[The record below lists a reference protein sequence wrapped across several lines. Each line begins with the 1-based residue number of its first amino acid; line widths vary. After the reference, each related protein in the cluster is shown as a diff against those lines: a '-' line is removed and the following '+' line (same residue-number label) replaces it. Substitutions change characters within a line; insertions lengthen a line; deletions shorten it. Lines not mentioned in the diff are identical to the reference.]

1 MVTRLKEIMQEKGI
15 TSVALAQMMNVSK
28 VTISSLIN
36 GKTQSLDTISNAA
49 TALGVPMW
57 QPFASPNEIIPA
69 SGNGHAIKCPK
80 CGQEF
85 EVELKPKGYNGE

>member
-1 MVTRLKEIMQEKGI
+1 MITRLKEIMQEKGI

-49 TALGVPMW
+49 TALGVPVW
-57 QPFASPNEIIPA
+57 QLFISPEEVLST
-69 SGNGHAIKCPK
+69 SGGGHKIKCPK
-80 CGQEF
+80 CECEF
-85 EVELKPKGYNGE
+85 RIDITVEKEK